1 MQVFTVPILNLYQC
15 TQSRDQQ
22 SEIMNKGKKL
32 SWTMKRNDGQ
42 CIKTVE
48 NSKLNDF
55 GLRDGR
61 IDSVPLNY
69 FFIQSRRFARD
80 MAGSKHGK
88 C

>member
-1 MQVFTVPILNLYQC
+1 
-15 TQSRDQQ
+15 
-22 SEIMNKGKKL
+22 
-32 SWTMKRNDGQ
+32 MKRNDGQ

-61 IDSVPLNY
+61 IDSVPLTY